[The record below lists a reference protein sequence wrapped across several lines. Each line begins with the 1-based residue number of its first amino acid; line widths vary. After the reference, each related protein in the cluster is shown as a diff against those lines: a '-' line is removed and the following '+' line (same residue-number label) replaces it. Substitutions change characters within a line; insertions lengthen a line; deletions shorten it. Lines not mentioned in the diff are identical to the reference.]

1 MKINKCGS
9 WVIGRIMAFEV
20 SPYRGIMD
28 LAEATGTLPCV
39 VASLPR
45 SHPIQY
51 FPILGNLGNH
61 YP

>member
-39 VASLPR
+39 VASLPP
-45 SHPIQY
+45 SHPV
-51 FPILGNLGNH
+51 FPYIGKPWQPLSLT
-61 YP
+61 